1 MTLTIA
7 PDYERL
13 IGELVSSA
21 PVGLLINGEVMPA
34 RSGRTFESINPATG
48 DLLVHIA
55 EGDSADVDDAVR
67 AARAAFE
74 GEWSRWRPHDR
85 QRALIRLAELVE
97 SHADQ
102 LGLLD
107 TLDMGAPWTRTRNP
121 TRPVGLLDWYAA
133 QAVGLCGETIPNS
146 LAADYLSYT
155 VKEPVGVVAGIIP
168 LNAPIPGT
176 IWKIGPVLATGC
188 TMVLKPAEEASLTAI
203 RLGMLCLEAGIPPGV
218 INVVPGGGPTAGD
231 ALVTHPGIDK
241 IAFTGSLETGRR
253 IIAASA
259 GNVTR
264 LTLELGGKSPD
275 IVFRDA
281 DLDQAVP
288 GAAMA
293 IFGNSGQ
300 VCSAG
305 SRLFVQREIYEEFV
319 ARVAE
324 FGANL
329 KIGNGVEE
337 DTQLGPVVSSR
348 QLERVMAYIESGK
361 SEGARPVTGG
371 VRLTE
376 GSLAGGF
383 FIAPTVF
390 DSVRDDMQIATEEIF
405 GPVVTA
411 VPFDD
416 VEDVTRRANSSDFG
430 LGAGIWTTDLR
441 TAHTV
446 ARSVKAGSIW
456 VNGYQ
461 AMDPAVP
468 FGGMKRSG
476 FGRES
481 GREQLEEYLDV
492 KAVWINLT

>member
-1 MTLTIA
+1 
-7 PDYERL
+7 
-13 IGELVSSA
+13 
-21 PVGLLINGEVMPA
+21 
-34 RSGRTFESINPATG
+34 
-48 DLLVHIA
+48 
-55 EGDSADVDDAVR
+55 
-67 AARAAFE
+67 
-74 GEWSRWRPHDR
+74 
-85 QRALIRLAELVE
+85 
-97 SHADQ
+97 
-102 LGLLD
+102 
-107 TLDMGAPWTRTRNP
+107 
-121 TRPVGLLDWYAA
+121 
-133 QAVGLCGETIPNS
+133 
-146 LAADYLSYT
+146 
-155 VKEPVGVVAGIIP
+155 
-168 LNAPIPGT
+168 APIPGT